1 MKPIRAALSLCLFLT
16 LPLLA
21 AHAAP
26 VDGAKVFATNCA
38 MCHSVSP
45 DMQALAGPGLFNVL
59 GRRVAGVPGYAY
71 SKALAAAGA
80 AGRTWTARELDRYL
94 LDPGSYAPGT
104 TMPVNVADGE
114 SRAALVAWL
123 GTVRGKQAAP
133 AASSGS
139 TPTSASASAQDG
151 WSADRPGRIHEVRAD
166 RLARPFATPSAG
178 NSPQT
183 VARPAGVAPSVPD
196 GFEANL
202 WATDPDRGRLLVK
215 APNGDLF
222 MSSMPKR
229 LIKVFRSS
237 TGERAD
243 TVSVFA
249 KDLNRPFGFAFW
261 PVGAEPRYLY
271 VAYVNSI
278 VRFPYRNGDLV
289 ASAEPEVVVPT
300 LVAAPGSH
308 TTRTLAFSADGKTM
322 FVSVGSASNIGER
335 IGARPDEPLPAWEA
349 KHGVGGAWGEETD
362 RGVVLAFDPDGG
374 NRRTHATGL
383 RNCVGMYRHPATGDL
398 FCSVNERDLL
408 GDNLPPDYL
417 TRVPA
422 GSFFGWPWY
431 YIGRNEEPRL
441 KGIRP
446 DLRDKARTPDLLVTA
461 HSAPLGMVVYEA
473 GGAARNRFPA
483 EYHGDMFLA
492 LHGSWNRTTRTG
504 SKVVRVFMKDGVPAG
519 KYQDFMTGF
528 VVSDREVWGRPSSV
542 AVQDDGSLLV
552 VDDVTGEIWRVSP
565 TAAGAAR

>member
-1 MKPIRAALSLCLFLT
+1 MKTFHAALPLCLS
-16 LPLLA
+16 LA
-21 AHAAP
+21 IPSIAVHAAP
-26 VDGAKVFATNCA
+26 VDGARVFATNCA
-38 MCHSVSP
+38 MCHSVTP
-45 DMQALAGPGLFNVL
+45 DRQALAGPGLFNVL
-59 GRRVAGVPGYAY
+59 GRRVAGAPGYAY
-71 SKALAAAGA
+71 SKALAGIGA
-80 AGRTWTARELDRYL
+80 AGRTWTAPELDRYL
-94 LDPGSYAPGT
+94 LDPGAYAPGT
-104 TMPVNVADGE
+104 TMPVNVADAE
-114 SRAALVAWL
+114 SRAALVAYL
-123 GTVRGKQAAP
+123 GTVRGEESAASAPAAP
-133 AASSGS
+133 AVLSAGAV
-139 TPTSASASAQDG
+139 ASAPGA
-151 WSADRPGRIHEVRAD
+151 WSADRPGRIHAVRAD
-166 RLARPFATPSAG
+166 DLARPFATPSAG
-178 NSPQT
+178 NNPQT
-183 VARPAGVAPSVPD
+183 VARPAGVVPSVPA
-196 GFEANL
+196 GFDVNL

-261 PVGAEPRYLY
+261 PVGPDPRYLY

-289 ASAEPEVVVPT
+289 ASAAPEVVVPA

-308 TTRTLAFSADGKTM
+308 TTRTLAFSADGKTL
-322 FVSVGSASNIGER
+322 FVSIGSASNIGER
-335 IGARPDEPLPAWEA
+335 IEARPPEPLPAWEA

-383 RNCVGMYRHPATGDL
+383 RNCVGLYRHPATGDL

-422 GSFFGWPWY
+422 GAFFGWPWY

-441 KGIRP
+441 KGLRP
-446 DLRDKARTPDLLVTA
+446 DLRDKVRTPDLLVTA

-473 GGAARNRFPA
+473 GKAARSRFPA
-483 EYHGDMFLA
+483 DYDGDVFLA

-504 SKVVRVFMKDGVPAG
+504 SKVVRVFMKDGVPTG

-542 AVQDDGSLLV
+542 AVQGDGSLLV
-552 VDDVTGEIWRVSP
+552 VDDVTGEIWRVGP
-565 TAAGAAR
+565 AAAKR